1 VLVRSP
7 DLLAVGAVLHNV
19 VVPAAPVVPDD
30 EDHGVVPRGLLPEGA
45 GRLYA
50 LSLAHG
56 VDDGAAPMKIVLEE
70 IGVRGDDVLRELR
83 VVAHSPKIRLRP
95 VWAIANVCDSIGGG
109 PDVAEVICVILPGEA
124 SGRKQVH

>member
-1 VLVRSP
+1 MVGIRSVGDDP
-7 DLLAVGAVLHNV
+7 GHIGQVAVYRPSRWRRNV
-19 VVPAAPVVPDD
+19 YV
-30 EDHGVVPRGLLPEGA
+30 
-45 GRLYA
+45 
-50 LSLAHG
+50 
-56 VDDGAAPMKIVLEE
+56 GAAPMKIVLEE